1 MRTLKEFLIETLM
14 ETSIFE
20 MAENQSKCEDNV
32 KSQCKNI
39 LENLI
44 LLNYFKVSELYT
56 TNISHWKNELCTS
69 IFNAGDFQV
78 KKDKSVKRRERIV
91 KRAFDD
97 RDMYDAYML
106 AHRIERK
113 MDLEKEA
120 QYNSNPKSKEWLGEA
135 IAMALNQLQ
144 DVEALIVFNSWKEI
158 KQWTNK
164 VFDK

>member
-14 ETSIFE
+14 ETPLFE
-20 MAENQSKCEDNV
+20 MAENQSKCENNV
-32 KSQCKNI
+32 KSQCQNI

-78 KKDKSVKRRERIV
+78 KKDKSVRRRERIV
-91 KRAFDD
+91 KRAFDE
-97 RDMYDAYML
+97 RDMYNAKVL
-106 AHRIERK
+106 ENRIERK

-120 QYNSNPKSKEWLGEA
+120 QYDSNPKSKEWLGEA
-135 IAMALNQLQ
+135 ISMTLNQMQ
-144 DVEALIVFNSWKEI
+144 DIEALIVYNSWNEI
-158 KQWTNK
+158 KQWINK
-164 VFDK
+164 IF